1 MSPRVDAP
9 TVDLVTAFLVERY
22 LSRRDLDVFARSSEL
37 ARLSADELSR
47 RGTAV
52 QHLRSI
58 FVPADE
64 TCFYLYEA
72 SSADL
77 VQAAAR
83 SAHLRFER
91 VVETVAQPRRG
102 EPS

>member
-1 MSPRVDAP
+1 VAE
-9 TVDLVTAFLVERY
+9 FLVETYVAREDGATVA
-22 LSRRDLDVFARSSEL
+22 RRAERARD
-37 ARLSADELSR
+37 AADRLTRE
-47 RGTAV
+47 GTPV
-52 QHLRSI
+52 EFIRWI
-58 FVPADE
+58 FVPEDE

-72 SSADL
+72 SSGDL

-91 VVETVAQPRRG
+91 VVETAARPSRG

>member
-1 MSPRVDAP
+1 MAE
-9 TVDLVTAFLVERY
+9 FLVETYVAREDGA
-22 LSRRDLDVFARSSEL
+22 SVARRAERARD
-37 ARLSADELSR
+37 AADRLTRE
-47 RGTAV
+47 GTPV
-52 QHLRSI
+52 EFIRSI

>member
-1 MSPRVDAP
+1 MAE
-9 TVDLVTAFLVERY
+9 FLVETY
-22 LSRRDLDVFARSSEL
+22 VAQDDGATIARRAERARD
-37 ARLSADELSR
+37 AADRLTRE
-47 RGTAV
+47 GTPV
-52 QHLRSI
+52 EFIRWI
-58 FVPADE
+58 FVPEDE